1 MNGLARQPT
10 LAQMSRPKLRMLAS
24 MLFVLLALAGIG
36 SASAQEASGRAAA
49 PEVVKALSA
58 AAKRRLP
65 VLVEFRAPW
74 CYSCYYMAR
83 HVHTGIEWDELKRR
97 AVVVE
102 VDADSPEG
110 AAQMQAWGI
119 KPLPSYV
126 VLDPKG
132 RELGRILGEHKRD
145 AFFARMET
153 FLAPG
158 ARLDELREVAASGGR
173 KGRDAAEAALM
184 AFHSRSAAEEGL
196 RWFYDLPGRVRRA
209 YEPDPRLDYR
219 LARLHLMEAAQTRQ
233 GPTCAAVAPKV
244 FARAGCE
251 LPYELQVYEACVGA
265 ASPDM
270 LMREQRVPLE
280 QLVKAQV
287 FGEVAARCADERSPV
302 LILGELYRKLGD
314 EEARTKLLDLAIENL
329 RARLAEDLGRDR
341 SAADNLRVYIEQAQ
355 RWNDYDK
362 LMPRL
367 IATWPHDY
375 VYPYRFGKSLL
386 ERERASEALP
396 YLERA
401 AARAYGENRLRVA
414 ELRVKAL
421 KRLGRQDDARAV
433 AAEALKAN
441 GPWFPELA
449 RSLKAQL

>member
-1 MNGLARQPT
+1 M
-10 LAQMSRPKLRMLAS
+10 LRALCLP
-24 MLFVLLALAGIG
+24 LFVVATLTGIG
-36 SASAQEASGRAAA
+36 SASAKDSTPPPAPTSAVA
-49 PEVVKALSA
+49 PEVAKALASA
-58 AAKRRLP
+58 EKRRLP

-83 HVHTGIEWDELKRR
+83 HVHTGIEWNELKRR

-102 VDADSPEG
+102 IDADSPEG
-110 AAQMQAWGI
+110 AEQMKAWGI

-126 VLDPKG
+126 VLDPQG
-132 RELGRILGEHKRD
+132 RELGRVLGEQKRD
-145 AFFARMET
+145 AFYARMET

-158 ARLDELREVAASGGR
+158 ARLDELRDLAAAGGK

-184 AFHSRSAAEEGL
+184 AFHSRGAAEDGL

-209 YEPDPRLDYR
+209 YEPDAGLEYR
-219 LARLHLMEAAQTRQ
+219 LARLRLMEAAQTRQ
-233 GPTCAAVAPKV
+233 GPTCSAVAPKV
-244 FARAGCE
+244 FAQAGCE
-251 LPYELQVYEACVGA
+251 LPYELQVYEACVGE
-265 ASPDM
+265 ASPDT
-270 LMREQRVPLE
+270 LMREQRAPLE
-280 QLVKAQV
+280 QLVDKQV
-287 FGEVAARCADERSPV
+287 FGDASSRCADERSAV
-302 LILGELYRKLGD
+302 LILADLYRKLD
-314 EEARTKLLDLAIENL
+314 DSEARTKLLDMAIVNL
-329 RARLAEDLGRDR
+329 RGRLADDLGRDR

-355 RWNDYDK
+355 HWDDYDK

-367 IATWPHDY
+367 IATWPNDY

-433 AAEALKAN
+433 AAEALKTN
-441 GPWFPELA
+441 GPWFPDLA
-449 RSLKAQL
+449 KSLKAEL

>member
-1 MNGLARQPT
+1 MMKP
-10 LAQMSRPKLRMLAS
+10 MLRVLC
-24 MLFVLLALAGIG
+24 LLAPILGMAVPIG
-36 SASAQEASGRAAA
+36 AATAQEGPPSVVAPDVAKALAAA
-49 PEVVKALSA
+49 A
-58 AAKRRLP
+58 RRQLP

-83 HVHTGIEWDELKRR
+83 HVHTGIEWKELERR

-110 AAQMQAWGI
+110 DEQMKAWGI

-126 VLDPKG
+126 VLDPQG
-132 RELGRILGEHKRD
+132 RELGRILGEQKRA
-145 AFFARMET
+145 AFYARMET

-158 ARLDELREVAASGGR
+158 ARLDQLRETAAAGGR
-173 KGRDAAEAALM
+173 KGRDAAETALM
-184 AFHSRSAAEEGL
+184 AFHSRGAAEDGL

-209 YEPDPRLDYR
+209 FERDTALQYR
-219 LARLHLMEAAQTRQ
+219 LARLQLMEAAQMRQ
-233 GPTCAAVAPKV
+233 GPTCTAIAPKV
-244 FARAGCE
+244 FAQAGCE
-251 LPYELQVYEACVGA
+251 LPYEMQIYEACVGE
-265 ASPDM
+265 ASPDT
-270 LMREQRVPLE
+270 LVREQRGPLE
-280 QLVKAQV
+280 QLVEERV
-287 FGEVAARCADERSPV
+287 FGGAEARCADERSAV
-302 LILGELYRKLGD
+302 LILADLYRKLD
-314 EEARTKLLDLAIENL
+314 DSEARTKLLDLAIENL
-329 RARLAEDLGRDR
+329 RARLADDLGRDR

-401 AARAYGENRLRVA
+401 ATRAYGENRLRVA

-421 KRLGRQDDARAV
+421 KRLGRQEDARAV

-441 GPWFPELA
+441 GPWFPDLV
-449 RSLKAQL
+449 RNLKAAL

>member
-1 MNGLARQPT
+1 
-10 LAQMSRPKLRMLAS
+10 MSRPMLR
-24 MLFVLLALAGIG
+24 VLALLLPVLAVLTFGG
-36 SASAQEASGRAAA
+36 MASAQEAPTTAVSPAVSRALATAA
-49 PEVVKALSA
+49 
-58 AAKRRLP
+58 RQRLP

-83 HVHTGIEWDELKRR
+83 HVHTGIEWNELKRR

-110 AAQMQAWGI
+110 AEQMKAWGI

-132 RELGRILGEHKRD
+132 RELGRVLGERTRA
-145 AFFARMET
+145 AFYAHMER

-158 ARLDELREVAASGGR
+158 ARLDELRDVAAAGGR
-173 KGRDAAEAALM
+173 TGRDAAEAALM
-184 AFHSRSAAEEGL
+184 AFHSRGAAEDGL

-209 YEPDPRLDYR
+209 YEPDEGLGYR
-219 LARLHLMEAAQTRQ
+219 LARLRLMEAAQNRQ

-251 LPYELQVYEACVGA
+251 LPYELQLYEACVGE
-265 ASPDM
+265 ASPDA

-280 QLVKAQV
+280 QLVEKRV
-287 FGEVAARCADERSPV
+287 FGDAASRCADERSPV

-314 EEARTKLLDLAIENL
+314 SEARTKLLDLAIENL
-329 RARLAEDLGRDR
+329 RARLADDLGRDR

-355 RWNDYDK
+355 RWNDYDR

-441 GPWFPELA
+441 GPWFPDLA
-449 RSLKAQL
+449 RSLKAEL

>member
-1 MNGLARQPT
+1 MKPLLRVLCLIVPLLGMAGAAR
-10 LAQMSRPKLRMLAS
+10 
-24 MLFVLLALAGIG
+24 
-36 SASAQEASGRAAA
+36 AQEAPPMVVA
-49 PEVVKALSA
+49 PEVAKALAVAS
-58 AAKRRLP
+58 KRRLP

-83 HVHTGIEWDELKRR
+83 HVHTGIEWQELEKR

-110 AAQMQAWGI
+110 AEQMKAWGI

-126 VLDPKG
+126 VLDPQG
-132 RELGRILGEHKRD
+132 QELGRILGEQKRA
-145 AFFARMET
+145 AFYARMET

-158 ARLDELREVAASGGR
+158 ARLDQLRKTAAAGGK
-173 KGRDAAEAALM
+173 KGRDAAETALM
-184 AFHSRSAAEEGL
+184 AFHSRGAAEDGL
-196 RWFYDLPGRVRRA
+196 RWFYDLPGRVRRG
-209 YEPDPRLDYR
+209 YEPDAGLQYR
-219 LARLHLMEAAQTRQ
+219 LARLQLMEAAQMLES
-233 GPTCAAVAPKV
+233 PTCTAIAPKV
-244 FARAGCE
+244 FAQAGCE
-251 LPYELQVYEACVGA
+251 LPSELKVYEACLGEA
-265 ASPDM
+265 APDS
-270 LMREQRVPLE
+270 LMREQRAPLE
-280 QLVKAQV
+280 QLVEKRV
-287 FGEVAARCADERSPV
+287 FGDAGSRCADERSAV
-302 LILGELYRKLGD
+302 LTLADLYRKVED
-314 EEARTKLLDLAIENL
+314 SEARTKLLDLAIENL
-329 RARLAEDLGRDR
+329 RGRLADDLGRDR

-355 RWNDYDK
+355 RWSDYDK

-386 ERERASEALP
+386 ERERVSEALP

-401 AARAYGENRLRVA
+401 AAHAYGENRLRVA

-449 RSLKAQL
+449 RSLKAAL

>member
-1 MNGLARQPT
+1 MLCALLLMSIAVPAFAATAAPQARQQEEAPP
-10 LAQMSRPKLRMLAS
+10 AAVAPDVAK
-24 MLFVLLALAGIG
+24 ALA
-36 SASAQEASGRAAA
+36 
-49 PEVVKALSA
+49 A
-58 AAKRRLP
+58 AAKRHLP
-65 VLVEFRAPW
+65 VLVDFRAPW

-83 HVHTGIEWDELKRR
+83 HVHNGIEWNDLKRR

-110 AAQMQAWGI
+110 AEQMKAWGI
-119 KPLPSYV
+119 KPLPAYV
-126 VLDPKG
+126 VLDPQG
-132 RELGRILGEHKRD
+132 RELGRVLGEQTRE
-145 AFFARMET
+145 AFYARMET

-158 ARLDELREVAASGGR
+158 ARLDELRVTAAAGGR
-173 KGRDAAEAALM
+173 KGRDAADTALA

-209 YEPDPRLDYR
+209 YEPDEGLQYR
-219 LARLHLMEAAQTRQ
+219 LARLRLMEAAQTRQ
-233 GPTCAAVAPKV
+233 GPTCTAVAPKV
-244 FARAGCE
+244 FAQAGCE
-251 LPYELQVYEACVGA
+251 LPYELQVYEACVGE
-265 ASPDM
+265 ASPDA

-280 QLVKAQV
+280 QLVEKRV
-287 FGEVAARCADERSPV
+287 LGDGDARCADERSPV
-302 LILGELYRKLGD
+302 LILGELYRKFGD
-314 EEARTKLLDLAIENL
+314 DESRTKLLDLAIENL
-329 RARLAEDLGRDR
+329 RARLSDDLGRDR

-355 RWNDYDK
+355 RWDDYDR

-367 IATWPHDY
+367 IATWPNDY

-401 AARAYGENRLRVA
+401 AGRAYGENRLRVA

-433 AAEALKAN
+433 ASEALKAN
-441 GPWFPELA
+441 GPWFPDLA
-449 RSLKAQL
+449 KSLKSEL

>member
-1 MNGLARQPT
+1 MIQMMVRALVKMFVALSMLVGAGQVC
-10 LAQMSRPKLRMLAS
+10 AQQMPPPSAEVAKALAS
-24 MLFVLLALAGIG
+24 
-36 SASAQEASGRAAA
+36 
-49 PEVVKALSA
+49 

-65 VLVEFRAPW
+65 VMVEFRAPW

-83 HVHTGIEWDELKRR
+83 HVHTGIEWNDLKRR

-102 VDADSPEG
+102 IDADSPEG
-110 AAQMQAWGI
+110 AEQMKAWGI
-119 KPLPSYV
+119 KPLPAYV
-126 VLDPKG
+126 VLDSKG
-132 RELGRILGEHKRD
+132 VELGRILGEQTRA
-145 AFFARMET
+145 AFYARMET

-158 ARLDELREVAASGGR
+158 ARLDELRAVAAAGGR
-173 KGRDAAEAALM
+173 KGRDATEAALT
-184 AFHSRSAAEEGL
+184 AFHSRSAAEDGL
-196 RWFYDLPGRVRRA
+196 RWYYDLPGRVRRA
-209 YEPDPRLDYR
+209 YEPDAGLEYR
-219 LARLHLMEAAQTRQ
+219 LARLRLMEAAQTHQ
-233 GPTCAAVAPKV
+233 SPTCTAVAPKV
-244 FARAGCE
+244 LAQSGCE
-251 LPYELQVYEACVGA
+251 LPYELQVYEACLGEA
-265 ASPDM
+265 APDT
-270 LMREQRVPLE
+270 LMREQREPLE
-280 QLVKAQV
+280 KLVESRVLAGDAKS
-287 FGEVAARCADERSPV
+287 RCADERSPV
-302 LILGELYRKLGD
+302 LILGELYRKLQD
-314 EEARTKLLDLAIENL
+314 EEARTRLLDRAIENL
-329 RARLAEDLGRDR
+329 RHRLADDLGGDR

-355 RWNDYDK
+355 RWDDYDK

-449 RSLKAQL
+449 QSLKSQL

>member
-1 MNGLARQPT
+1 MMKPL
-10 LAQMSRPKLRMLAS
+10 LRILC
-24 MLFVLLALAGIG
+24 LILPLLGTAGVVR
-36 SASAQEASGRAAA
+36 AQEAPPTVVA
-49 PEVVKALSA
+49 PEVSKALAA

-83 HVHTGIEWDELKRR
+83 HVHTGIEWQELEKR

-110 AAQMQAWGI
+110 AEQMKAWDI

-126 VLDPKG
+126 VLDPQG
-132 RELGRILGEHKRD
+132 RELGRILGEQKRA
-145 AFFARMET
+145 AFYARMET

-158 ARLDELREVAASGGR
+158 ARLDQLRLTAAAGGK
-173 KGRDAAEAALM
+173 KGRDAAETALM
-184 AFHSRSAAEEGL
+184 AFHSRGAAEDGL

-209 YEPDPRLDYR
+209 YEPDAGLQYR
-219 LARLHLMEAAQTRQ
+219 LARLQLMEAAQMQESPVCT
-233 GPTCAAVAPKV
+233 AIAPKV
-244 FARAGCE
+244 FTQAGCE
-251 LPYELQVYEACVGA
+251 LPYELKIYEACLGEA
-265 ASPDM
+265 APDS
-270 LMREQRVPLE
+270 LMREQRASLE
-280 QLVKAQV
+280 QLVEKRV
-287 FGEVAARCADERSPV
+287 FGGAESRCADERSAV
-302 LILGELYRKLGD
+302 LTLAELHRKFED
-314 EEARTKLLDLAIENL
+314 SEARTKLLDLAIENL
-329 RARLAEDLGRDR
+329 RARLADDLGRDR

-355 RWNDYDK
+355 RWNDYDR

-375 VYPYRFGKSLL
+375 VYPYRFGKNLL
-386 ERERASEALP
+386 ERERVSEALP

-401 AARAYGENRLRVA
+401 ATHAYGENRLRVA

-433 AAEALKAN
+433 ASEALKAN

-449 RSLKAQL
+449 RSLKAAL